1 MPVNS
6 IYSLKI
12 RRTKLI
18 APCPSKGGFISVNN
32 ERLLRVGIRPPSG
45 HSRQAKDSIVNLE
58 SEKVSPP
65 FEGGWALRICPVGK
79 FSEEPGRREGA
90 GTTDYLIFTK
100 FISGRGGWLVY
111 PFDSFL
117 LFRTFL
123 ISVFKYSG
131 SRTQICFQTL
141 TQRIAR

>member
-65 FEGGWALRICPVGK
+65 FEGGV
-79 FSEEPGRREGA
+79 A

-100 FISGRGGWLVY
+100 FISRPGWLISLSVR
-111 PFDSFL
+111 FISF
-117 LFRTFL
+117 
-123 ISVFKYSG
+123 I
-131 SRTQICFQTL
+131 
-141 TQRIAR
+141 